1 MGDVEQTLRTVAA
14 KVREVVRLISTD
26 NANKDVCIAKV
37 ETCLSHLDG
46 VRGSIVQDSHVDNM
60 DATLR
65 ALRNELLAVD
75 DAAPRIVDN
84 ESSYKAPRPL
94 SGS

>member
-1 MGDVEQTLRTVAA
+1 MGEVEQSLRTVAA

-37 ETCLSHLDG
+37 ETCLSRLDG
-46 VRGSIVQDSHVDNM
+46 VRVRGSLVQDSHVDNM
-60 DATLR
+60 NATLR

-75 DAAPRIVDN
+75 DAQ
-84 ESSYKAPRPL
+84 E
-94 SGS
+94 